1 MRKSTFAGIIG
12 LSLLATS
19 ALAQTEYEFSYEGWT
34 GHKRANDPDNG
45 CIMGKHVTK
54 DVYFVVYAN
63 ANEGFGFG
71 VSISSWDL
79 QVGEEWSGSVTFDD
93 HEPILL
99 TGTVIEPEIVLFLGG
114 AEEDSLAPLLSSSR
128 QMRLSYGHSKFGLS
142 LKGSSKALDLL
153 GDCAE
158 NRLDQS
164 SPHLTQQQAQPG
176 PSLKSLPI
184 KSGYYAL
191 TGGTCAEGFGPN
203 TIYTDGKTLSWP
215 SSGCRFEYISQTGPS
230 TYQVKQT
237 CGQSDDDIETELA
250 TYSVS
255 NKISFSLK
263 SAEWETKGNYCEPQT
278 LPVEDRERADPPIY
292 AQSSLGQQEPDR
304 DRELASSTR
313 SERATTQGQIAE
325 QSFLQNDSSLTSK
338 TTAPIAINSAKRQ
351 LQRNDA
357 SFLDRVSPGDV
368 IDGELINH
376 LKLDEWE
383 KVYKKLGKQVS
394 LTGAQQRGIEDYVTR
409 TLHFYEVPA
418 QFRNLTAVQKFTEY
432 YIICGLV
439 NGKNQFGVSS
449 GFQPFRMQ
457 FNPADNRMY
466 FFQSPLTHPGRD
478 GMKQCAYAGIG
489 LQ

>member
-1 MRKSTFAGIIG
+1 MRDKAFAGIIG
-12 LSLLATS
+12 LSLLASS
-19 ALAQTEYEFSYEGWT
+19 AFAQTESEFSYEGWT

-71 VSISSWDL
+71 VSVSSWDL
-79 QVGEEWSGSVTFDD
+79 PVGDEWSGSVTFDD

-99 TGTVIEPEIVLFLGG
+99 TGNVIEPEIVLFPGG
-114 AEEDSLAPLLSSSR
+114 AEEDSLAPLLRSSR
-128 QMRLSYGHSKFGLS
+128 QLRLSYGHSRFGLS
-142 LKGSSKALDLL
+142 LQGAAKALDLL
-153 GDCAE
+153 SDCAE
-158 NRLDQS
+158 NKRNQS
-164 SPHLTQQQAQPG
+164 PRQVSEKQAQTG
-176 PSLKSLPI
+176 TSLTTLPI

-191 TGGTCAEGFGPN
+191 EGGTCEEGFGPN
-203 TIYTDGKTLSWP
+203 KIYTDGKTVSWP
-215 SSGCRFEYISQTGPS
+215 SSGCRFEHISQTGPS

-237 CGQSDDDIETELA
+237 CGQSDDDIETALA
-250 TYSVS
+250 TYTVS
-255 NKISFSLK
+255 NKMSFSLK
-263 SAEWETKGNYCEPQT
+263 SGKWEIKGNYCEPQT
-278 LPVEDRERADPPIY
+278 LPVEDRERADTPIY
-292 AQSSLGQQEPDR
+292 AKSSLGQQEPDS
-304 DRELASSTR
+304 ELASSTR
-313 SERATTQGQIAE
+313 SERATTQGQTAE
-325 QSFLQNDSSLTSK
+325 QSFLQNDSSLTSE
-338 TTAPIAINSAKRQ
+338 TAAPMAINSAKP
-351 LQRNDA
+351 LSQRNDA
-357 SFLDRVSPGDV
+357 SLLDRISPGDV

-383 KVYKKLGKQVS
+383 KVYKKLGKQVRLS
-394 LTGAQQRGIEDYVTR
+394 AAQQRGIEDYVTR
-409 TLHFYEVPA
+409 TLRFYEVPA

-466 FFQSPLTHPGRD
+466 FFQSPLTHPGWD
-478 GMKQCAYAGIG
+478 GMKQCAYAGID